1 MGAGNELWKEP
12 SSTGGGPTPLSCNGH
27 RPSWRCGGD
36 TISGLCKRALLG
48 LESRKM
54 ISHVGRRR
62 ANAHRFKWP
71 QGGANKDGK
80 WRSTKSKLLSSNSA
94 LRAGSFLRSK
104 SCLMLRRRI
113 GLDRES
119 RKRSLHSD
127 RKRSAAGKG
136 GTTESASCSQF
147 ILRAHHVRIVE
158 EHHVHIVEEH
168 HVQLVQAH
176 HIQLTAYWR
185 TLHITH
191 KTLPGASH
199 VFNHIQTPQCINI

>member
-1 MGAGNELWKEP
+1 MQ
-12 SSTGGGPTPLSCNGH
+12 TRT
-27 RPSWRCGGD
+27 
-36 TISGLCKRALLG
+36 SGSR
-48 LESRKM
+48 RKM

-71 QGGANKDGK
+71 LGGANKDGK

-94 LRAGSFLRSK
+94 FRAGSFLWST

-147 ILRAHHVRIVE
+147 ILRAHHV
-158 EHHVHIVEEH
+158 HIVEEH

-185 TLHITH
+185 TLPITH
-191 KTLPGASH
+191 KTLPGAFY
-199 VFNHIQTPQCINI
+199 VFNHIQTPQCITI

>member
-71 QGGANKDGK
+71 LGGANKDGK

-94 LRAGSFLRSK
+94 FRAGSFLRSK
-104 SCLMLRRRI
+104 SCLMLRRGI

-147 ILRAHHVRIVE
+147 ILRAHHV
-158 EHHVHIVEEH
+158 HIVEEH

-176 HIQLTAYWR
+176 HIQLAAYWR

-191 KTLPGASH
+191 KTLPGAFY

>member
-1 MGAGNELWKEP
+1 MEGAQLHRWGANTSIMQWA
-12 SSTGGGPTPLSCNGH
+12 SSKLAAGS
-27 RPSWRCGGD
+27 D

-71 QGGANKDGK
+71 PGGANKDGK

-147 ILRAHHVRIVE
+147 ILRAHHVLIVE
-158 EHHVHIVEEH
+158 EHHMQLVEER

-191 KTLPGASH
+191 RT
-199 VFNHIQTPQCINI
+199 FNHIQTPQCINI

>member
-1 MGAGNELWKEP
+1 
-12 SSTGGGPTPLSCNGH
+12 
-27 RPSWRCGGD
+27 
-36 TISGLCKRALLG
+36 
-48 LESRKM
+48 M

-71 QGGANKDGK
+71 LGGANKDGK

-94 LRAGSFLRSK
+94 FRAGSFLWST

-147 ILRAHHVRIVE
+147 ILRAHHV
-158 EHHVHIVEEH
+158 HIVEEH

-176 HIQLTAYWR
+176 HITYNSRHIGAQSISHTR
-185 TLHITH
+185 HCQVHFMFSTISKLHNA
-191 KTLPGASH
+191 LPYEAWLIPLSKK
-199 VFNHIQTPQCINI
+199 F